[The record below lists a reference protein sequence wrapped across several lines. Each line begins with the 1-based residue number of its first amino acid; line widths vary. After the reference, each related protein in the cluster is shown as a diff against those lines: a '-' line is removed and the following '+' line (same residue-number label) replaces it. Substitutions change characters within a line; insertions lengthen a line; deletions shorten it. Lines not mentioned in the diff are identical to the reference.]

1 MGTIYG
7 VFNTRV
13 TRDWKNVLPGAPGLA
28 PWQELKPKAVRS
40 TIRQTLV
47 SQKSFKKAPPVV
59 MGYAAYL
66 STINAGT
73 LPAEIW
79 ILEQKPV
86 S

>member
-1 MGTIYG
+1 MIS
-7 VFNTRV
+7 V
-13 TRDWKNVLPGAPGLA
+13 LA

-47 SQKSFKKAPPVV
+47 SQKSFKKALPVPVV